1 MAVAIIVEFLVG
13 FIMSLVGYIFV
24 VVPFHDA
31 IMEQMFSMGL
41 VMSTLDY
48 QVADVIGWAV
58 VGLPMLILI
67 GGALYAY
74 NSIIYRTGG

>member
-1 MAVAIIVEFLVG
+1 MAVAIIIEFLVG
-13 FIMSLVGYIFV
+13 FIMSLVAYIFV
-24 VVPFHDA
+24 MVPFHDA
-31 IMEQMFSMGL
+31 IMEQMFGMGL

-74 NSIIYRTGG
+74 NAIIYRTGG